1 MAGREQNQTE
11 KVENVTLTEVRTNEK
26 KEDRNKNIMK
36 DLKLIQLEHH
46 KTFLDPIITVSEW
59 KF

>member
-46 KTFLDPIITVSEW
+46 KTFLDPIITVSE
-59 KF
+59 